1 MLKKL
6 VGIHVKSKASSKD
19 CCVKKGE
26 NASQMVVVS
35 NRVKNK
41 HPYILLTSMMR
52 GVKRPK
58 DETMVEVSNRVITFL
73 LPV

>member
-35 NRVKNK
+35 NRVKIK

-58 DETMVEVSNRVITFL
+58 DETKVDVSNRVLTFL

>member
-58 DETMVEVSNRVITFL
+58 DETKVDVSNRVITVL